1 MDNNDEIIKKS
12 NLSEETRLKR
22 KANMLKALEKKRSN
36 YLYKLENKKK
46 IENLGNNIT
55 ELLNKNND
63 ENSSSSEEEIKPIKS
78 KMNKTKDIDNENFKM
93 ILNKMNDRIEKLY
106 IMKKSKK
113 QQVIQQPQ
121 PQQIQQPI
129 IIEKN
134 TKSNELL
141 ESIRNKLLNN

>member
-1 MDNNDEIIKKS
+1 MNNNEEINKKS

-36 YLYKLENKKK
+36 YLSKLENKKK

-55 ELLNKNND
+55 ELLNNNND
-63 ENSSSSEEEIKPIKS
+63 ENSSSSEEEIKQNKS
-78 KMNKTKDIDNENFKM
+78 KRNKTKDIDNENENFKIM
-93 ILNKMNDRIEKLY
+93 LNKMNDRIEKLY

-113 QQVIQQPQ
+113 QQVIQQ